1 MRYQRI
7 FLSFAVIASL
17 LLMAPYTLADD
28 LTSDACSSLSKT
40 DQAKNAVCSTQNT
53 NANPAIHVIH
63 VTADIFAV
71 MTGIVAVIM
80 IIVSGITMITSGGN
94 TEAVGKARKRL
105 VNSIIG
111 LIIVALAWTIVVF
124 FTDKLI
130 T

>member
-28 LTSDACSSLSKT
+28 LTSDACSSLIKA
-40 DQAKNAVCSTQNT
+40 DQ
-53 NANPAIHVIH
+53 AIHVIH